1 MLTSSTEHITE
12 QIELYLDNLLS
23 PEERWRVERHLIVC
37 PSCSQHLN
45 NARRLARELGPLLYD
60 ALGEPVP
67 PVALRLQVR
76 QKLYETN
83 KPSSLFWRWTVP
95 GRILNAAGT
104 LVIIVLLAASALI
117 VVQSYLPGAS
127 VLPRLAPLWQQ
138 EGSISSTSRAETS
151 ATATPTRG
159 VQQITPS
166 VTVTPL
172 ASRGDT
178 LPRPI
183 VLPPTEAAETLAPTH
198 PAPTGK
204 ATAGEH
210 QFVPAE
216 TGEDTPTPLGNNSQK
231 LPGGT
236 IAFSLFNPG
245 RNVYEIHLINPDGS
259 NHRLF
264 SLAGV
269 SEPALRRTE
278 DGAHL
283 LAYRAWSQPT
293 SPRSLLSSNLEGE
306 QPESIGGFWEDAQP
320 DWSPT
325 ENRLIFA
332 SQRES
337 DRRWRLYTIWGDG
350 SAEVNLR
357 REGKSPTFAP
367 DGQRFAFESCDDTG
381 NRCGLWIATLSD
393 SEHGAAPFLQNPQAA
408 APDWSPVADKIA
420 YMANRDGNWELYVI
434 DLNNRQVRRLTDDPA
449 VDGLPAWS
457 PDGKWLAFISNRNEN
472 WGLWTLNIKSGQ
484 LNQVYSFEG
493 GVYTPPVGDPYGE
506 RNWWD
511 EQISWSE

>member
-1 MLTSSTEHITE
+1 M
-12 QIELYLDNLLS
+12 
-23 PEERWRVERHLIVC
+23 
-37 PSCSQHLN
+37 
-45 NARRLARELGPLLYD
+45 
-60 ALGEPVP
+60 
-67 PVALRLQVR
+67 
-76 QKLYETN
+76 
-83 KPSSLFWRWTVP
+83 
-95 GRILNAAGT
+95 
-104 LVIIVLLAASALI
+104 
-117 VVQSYLPGAS
+117 
-127 VLPRLAPLWQQ
+127 
-138 EGSISSTSRAETS
+138 
-151 ATATPTRG
+151 
-159 VQQITPS
+159 
-166 VTVTPL
+166 
-172 ASRGDT
+172 
-178 LPRPI
+178 
-183 VLPPTEAAETLAPTH
+183 
-198 PAPTGK
+198 
-204 ATAGEH
+204 
-210 QFVPAE
+210 PAE
-216 TGEDTPTPLGNNSQK
+216 TREYTPTPLRNNSLK

-236 IAFSLFNPG
+236 IAFSLFDPG
-245 RNVYEIHLINPDGS
+245 RKIYEIHLINPDGS

-264 SLAGV
+264 SLDGV
-269 SEPALRRTE
+269 SEPALHRTE
-278 DGAHL
+278 EGTHL

-306 QPESIGGFWEDAQP
+306 QPELIGGFWEDAQP

-381 NRCGLWIATLSD
+381 NRCGLWVAALSD
-393 SEHGAAPFLQNPQAA
+393 SEYGAKPLLQNPRAA

-420 YMANRDGNWELYVI
+420 YMANRDDNWELYVI
-434 DLNNRQVRRLTDDPA
+434 DLNNRQINRLTNDPA

-457 PDGKWLAFISNRNEN
+457 PDGRWLAFVSNRNEN
-472 WGLWTLNIKSGQ
+472 WGIWALNVESGQ

-493 GVYTPPVGDPYGE
+493 GVYTPPVGEPYGE